1 MKPLFPVLAIF
12 IFVTACSYQDASDTS
27 FLNEKIRCSELGN
40 KNEEELLS
48 EYIHDAT
55 VTYFYSPKRDSC
67 IAELLTV
74 EANFTR
80 YLLKDIITGNNLIDY
95 DIPCAETN
103 IFCVSEEE
111 YLDYK
116 DNLGLPREL

>member
-1 MKPLFPVLAIF
+1 MKKLFPALAIF
-12 IFVTACSYQDASDTS
+12 IFVSACSYQDRSDTS
-27 FLNEKIRCSELGN
+27 FLNEKIRCRDLGI
-40 KNEEELLS
+40 KNEEKLLS

-80 YLLKDIITGNNLIDY
+80 YLLKDIISGNNLIDY
-95 DIPCAETN
+95 DIPCDETN
-103 IFCVSEEE
+103 MFCVSEEE

-116 DNLGLPREL
+116 ANLGLPKEL